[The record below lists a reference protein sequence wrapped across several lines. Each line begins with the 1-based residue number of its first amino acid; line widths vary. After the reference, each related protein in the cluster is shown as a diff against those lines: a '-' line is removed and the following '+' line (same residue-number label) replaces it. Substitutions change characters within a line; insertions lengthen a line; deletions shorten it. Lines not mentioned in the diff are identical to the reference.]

1 MLHNHRRD
9 DSHTAVELERP
20 VAPVVIARVRMIPDP
35 NQLTDFLQVVRSVLE
50 PIRVQPGCR
59 GCTLY
64 RDETEGNIYVL
75 LQEWET
81 DQNLATHLSSVAFKT
96 LLIAMDL
103 LREPPVVSFDCVV
116 SSHALDSIDQ
126 IRQSFPCRDMHQSRD
141 REQN

>member
-1 MLHNHRRD
+1 M
-9 DSHTAVELERP
+9 
-20 VAPVVIARVRMIPDP
+20 VIARYRMAPDP
-35 NQLTDFLQVVRSVLE
+35 NQLADFLQVVRSVLE

-75 LQEWET
+75 IQEWET
-81 DQNLATHLSSVAFKT
+81 EQHLTTHLSSVTFKA

-103 LREPPVVSFDCVV
+103 LREPPAVNFDCVV

-126 IRQSFPCRDMHQSRD
+126 IKQPSACRDMRESRKHG
-141 REQN
+141 QN

>member
-1 MLHNHRRD
+1 M
-9 DSHTAVELERP
+9 
-20 VAPVVIARVRMIPDP
+20 VIARYRLAPDP

-64 RDETEGNIYVL
+64 RDETEGNTYVII
-75 LQEWET
+75 QEWET
-81 DQNLATHLSSVAFKT
+81 DRHLATHLSSATFKA

-103 LREPPVVSFDCVV
+103 LREPPVVNFDCVV

-126 IRQSFPCRDMHQSRD
+126 IKQSSICRDTHESHRH
-141 REQN
+141 EQN